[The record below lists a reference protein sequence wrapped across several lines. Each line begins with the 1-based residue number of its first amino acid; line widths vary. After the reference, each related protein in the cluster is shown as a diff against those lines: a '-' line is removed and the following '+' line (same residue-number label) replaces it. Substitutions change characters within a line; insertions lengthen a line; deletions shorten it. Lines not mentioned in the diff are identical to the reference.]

1 MYSLKL
7 YLLLYT
13 SFDLP
18 VAHSFSFLT
27 FTGFSFLATLVYFFS
42 PLPNGEYSNL
52 FKKAAFSSDSF
63 SGKTSL
69 SFKNSYHPTFLYDK
83 AEVLAV
89 CHLNCIELGFARLY
103 Y

>member
-1 MYSLKL
+1 M
-7 YLLLYT
+7 LYT
-13 SFDLP
+13 SFDSP
-18 VAHSFSFLT
+18 VAYSSSFLT

-42 PLPNGEYSNL
+42 PLPNREYSNL
-52 FKKAAFSSDSF
+52 FKTAAFSSDSF

-69 SFKNSYHPTFLYDK
+69 FVKNSYFLIFLDDK